1 MKSRILQLAATV
13 TLAACTTGVD
23 KPEIPG
29 CRAVECVRIGEI
41 QTLTRDLTVKPL
53 EILEDSRCPI
63 EADCI
68 WEGRVLIRSELTLG
82 HEVIVATLGT
92 SEPMRI
98 NGGWLSIAEVAPQAS
113 VQWSPLD
120 VTDYHV
126 GFRFAPDTSDS
137 VTAEST
143 TH

>member
-13 TLAACTTGVD
+13 IVAACTTGAD
-23 KPEIPG
+23 KPDIPG
-29 CRAVECVRIGEI
+29 CQAVDCVKIGES
-41 QTLTRDLTVKPL
+41 QTLNSDLSVKPL
-53 EILEDSRCPI
+53 EIVEDSRCPI

-92 SEPMRI
+92 SDPMRI
-98 NGGWLSIAEVAPQAS
+98 NGGWLSVAEVAPQAS

-126 GFRFAPDTSDS
+126 GFRFAPDTSNF
-137 VTAEST
+137 VTTENAT
-143 TH
+143 N